1 MSTIIKFPND
11 YSPTEFKTREEWLLK
26 GAALLKDEVFKQD
39 VPEFKVSVG
48 FSTSRRAIGSCF
60 IPSSAK
66 DNISQVF
73 ISPTIDDPIRSLDIL
88 AHEMIHAILWPLDP
102 FHGHGPQFKRIAR
115 AIGLSGPLT
124 ATTAG
129 PELEKRLKAIVD
141 RLGAYPHAA
150 LSVEEFVDKAG
161 RRKKRIVGD
170 PTQKRQKARLLKVIC
185 PISGYTARVCRKW
198 LDLHGAPISPVTSK
212 PMIIDQD

>member
-1 MSTIIKFPND
+1 MSAVIEFPSE

-26 GAALLKDEVFKQD
+26 GAALLKEEVFKQD

-73 ISPTIDDPIRSLDIL
+73 ISPTIDDPVRALDIL

-102 FHGHGPQFKRIAR
+102 LHGHGPKFKRIAR

-124 ATTAG
+124 ATHAG

-150 LSVEEFVDKAG
+150 LSVEEFIDKAG

-170 PTQKRQKARLLKVIC
+170 PTQKRQKTRLLKVVC
-185 PISGYTARVCRKW
+185 PSSGYTARVTRKW
-198 LDLHGAPISPVTSK
+198 LDAFGAPISPVTGLRMK
-212 PMIIDQD
+212 VEQ